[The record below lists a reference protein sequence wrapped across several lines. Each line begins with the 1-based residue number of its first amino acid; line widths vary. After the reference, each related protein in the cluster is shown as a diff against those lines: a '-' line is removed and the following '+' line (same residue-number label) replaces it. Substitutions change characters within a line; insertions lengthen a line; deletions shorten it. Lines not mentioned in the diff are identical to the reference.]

1 MLDIIWFLVWISSL
15 LPHSFCPYIC
25 TLGIYM
31 LKTALSLCY
40 TVELD
45 ALPGIWGV
53 AAGLMQV

>member
-1 MLDIIWFLVWISSL
+1 
-15 LPHSFCPYIC
+15 
-25 TLGIYM
+25 M

-53 AAGLMQV
+53 AAGLMQVWSWLLFYFLPFPWGNGV